1 MSKYEKYKPSGID
14 WIGEVPEQWKIKR
27 LKDLVNPKITD
38 GPHETPE
45 LVDDE
50 DSVPFIS
57 AEAITENGINYEARG
72 GNISVE
78 QDRIY
83 SLKCKPKRDDIFIVK
98 SGSTTGRIGY
108 VDTDLNFNIWSPLA
122 LVRSN
127 IKNSPRFLFH
137 FLSSDCIQRQI
148 QNSWSFGTQ
157 PNIGMGVLERLR
169 LSLPELE
176 EQLSIANYLDQQTQK
191 IDRLIANKKAQAEK
205 LKELRQIE
213 INNAVTKGLPAEAAA
228 KAGLDPNAEMKD
240 SGIDWLGE
248 IPEHW
253 EMKRLKKFTTKIGS
267 GVTPKGGSEV
277 YEETGIPLFRSQNIH
292 FDGLR
297 TDDIV
302 YITEEVHKSMSGS
315 RVESN
320 DVLLNITGASI
331 GRCYFY
337 DGSLGE
343 ANVNQHVCIIRTNS
357 KLDYRY
363 LQQFMSSDC
372 GQSQIFMGQTGTS
385 REGLTFQDIKNIFI
399 PTPPP
404 DEQIAITDFVKIKT
418 NAIDQLIKNTETQI
432 EKLQELR
439 KIKIYEAVTGK
450 IKVNEYA

>member
-1 MSKYEKYKPSGID
+1 MSRYEKYKPSEVV
-14 WIGEVPEQWKIKR
+14 WIGDIPHQWKIKR

-50 DSVPFIS
+50 DGVPFIS

-127 IKNSPRFLFH
+127 NKTSSRFLYH

-157 PNIGMGVLERLR
+157 PNIGMGVIERLR
-169 LSLPELE
+169 LAIPEYI
-176 EQLSIANYLDQQTQK
+176 EQLAIANYLDYQTQK

-213 INNAVTKGLPAEAAA
+213 INNAVTKGLN
-228 KAGLDPNAEMKD
+228 PNIALKD
-240 SGIDWLGE
+240 SSIEWLGE
-248 IPEHW
+248 IPKHW
-253 EMKRLKKFTTKIGS
+253 EVKRLKNVADIKYGLGQPPEEKEDGLPLIRATNVERGKINDKDLIFVDPEDVPYDRDPVLKENDIIVVRSGAYTADSAIIPKKYEGS
-267 GVTPKGGSEV
+267 IAGYDMVVRVNKSF
-277 YEETGIPLFRSQNIH
+277 PLFISFCLLSNYLLVNQLFLERLRAAQPHLNKEELSKSLVLIPPLHEQVQIANYLQN
-292 FDGLR
+292 R
-297 TDDIV
+297 T
-302 YITEEVHKSMSGS
+302 
-315 RVESN
+315 ESI
-320 DVLLNITGASI
+320 DKLLN
-331 GRCYFY
+331 
-337 DGSLGE
+337 
-343 ANVNQHVCIIRTNS
+343 
-357 KLDYRY
+357 
-363 LQQFMSSDC
+363 
-372 GQSQIFMGQTGTS
+372 
-385 REGLTFQDIKNIFI
+385 NI
-399 PTPPP
+399 
-404 DEQIAITDFVKIKT
+404 D
-418 NAIDQLIKNTETQI
+418 TQI

-450 IKVNEYA
+450 IKVNAYAEKTA

>member
-1 MSKYEKYKPSGID
+1 MSRYDTYKPSEVV
-14 WIGEVPEQWKIKR
+14 WIGDIPQQWKIKR

-50 DSVPFIS
+50 DSIPFIS

-127 IKNSPRFLFH
+127 SKTSSRFLFH

-148 QNSWSFGTQ
+148 QNTWSFGTQ
-157 PNIGMGVLERLR
+157 PNIGMGVIERLR
-169 LSLPELE
+169 LAIPEYD
-176 EQLSIANYLDQQTQK
+176 EQLTIANYLDNQTQK

-213 INNAVTKGLPAEAAA
+213 INNAVTKGLY
-228 KAGLDPNAEMKD
+228 PNAEMKD
-240 SGIDWLGE
+240 SGIDWLGK
-248 IPEHW
+248 IPKHW
-253 EMKRLKKFTTKIGS
+253 EVKRVKNIGS
-267 GVTPKGGSEV
+267 IFNGSTPSSSVESYWDGDIIWVTPGDFKNYRYSIDNSENK
-277 YEETGIPLFRSQNIH
+277 I
-292 FDGLR
+292 
-297 TDDIV
+297 TDDGYKNCGTSLVPI
-302 YITEEVHKSMSGS
+302 GS
-315 RVESN
+315 IILTTRAPIGN
-320 DVLLNITGASI
+320 VLLAAKELCTNQGCKSIVPAKINSEFLYYYFSISSIQLNVFGQGTTFLELSTGNLSTFKVPVPPAKEQI
-331 GRCYFY
+331 
-337 DGSLGE
+337 E
-343 ANVNQHVCIIRTNS
+343 IAH
-357 KLDYRY
+357 Y
-363 LQQFMSSDC
+363 LQKR
-372 GQSQIFMGQTGTS
+372 TT
-385 REGLTFQDIKNIFI
+385 
-399 PTPPP
+399 
-404 DEQIAITDFVKIKT
+404 
-418 NAIDQLIKNTETQI
+418 AIDQLIKNIEAQI

-450 IKVNEYA
+450 IKVNAYAETTA

>member
-1 MSKYEKYKPSGID
+1 MVQTTYETYKPSEVV
-14 WIGEVPEQWKIKR
+14 WIGDIPEQWKIKR

-50 DSVPFIS
+50 DGIPFIS

-127 IKNSPRFLFH
+127 SKTSSRFLYH

-157 PNIGMGVLERLR
+157 PNIGMGVIERLR
-169 LSLPELE
+169 LAIPEYN
-176 EQLSIANYLDQQTQK
+176 EQLAIANYLDDQTQN

-213 INNAVTKGLPAEAAA
+213 INNAVTKGLN
-228 KAGLDPNAEMKD
+228 PNAEMKD
-240 SGIDWLGE
+240 SGIEWLGK
-248 IPEHW
+248 IPKHW
-253 EMKRLKKFTTKIGS
+253 EVKRLK
-267 GVTPKGGSEV
+267 
-277 YEETGIPLFRSQNIH
+277 NI
-292 FDGLR
+292 
-297 TDDIV
+297 
-302 YITEEVHKSMSGS
+302 
-315 RVESN
+315 
-320 DVLLNITGASI
+320 LLNINSGDGISNDELVEDGEIEVYGGNGVMGYTDKYNSDGKVIII
-331 GRCYFY
+331 GRVGAKCGVVYLVDKKIWISDNALQSRTYQDYEFVY
-337 DGSLGE
+337 YLIDAMNLNNY
-343 ANVNQHVCIIRTNS
+343 ANQNAQPLI
-357 KLDYRY
+357 
-363 LQQFMSSDC
+363 
-372 GQSQIFMGQTGTS
+372 TGGILK
-385 REGLTFQDIKNIFI
+385 GLYVALPLKK
-399 PTPPP
+399 
-404 DEQIAITDFVKIKT
+404 EQIEIASYLKKRTT
-418 NAIDQLIKNTETQI
+418 AIDQLIKNIEAQI

-450 IKVNEYA
+450 IKV